1 MRYVI
6 GIGSNMGDSVSI
18 VRRAIDE
25 IEATFDVDVDE
36 RS

>member
-6 GIGSNMGDSVSI
+6 GIGSNIGDSVPI

-25 IEATFDVDVDE
+25 IEVTFDVVVV
-36 RS
+36 